1 MMAMQNIFKIKPTFA
16 MSAGF
21 TWPVANTMA
30 FGGVAIGNMN
40 AQLAPQA
47 MMAARAIGGKF
58 KVCATEIT
66 IGIINAAL
74 AVLEV
79 NSVKKIIKALMA
91 KHNTHNGFSC
101 VNCTMLSAIIL
112 LAPESFMTI
121 LKVKPPPNNI
131 NTPHSTR
138 C

>member
-1 MMAMQNIFKIKPTFA
+1 MPPIIPIQKRLRIKPTFA
-16 MSAGF
+16 ISTCL
-21 TWPVANTMA
+21 TWPVANTIA
-30 FGGVAIGNMN
+30 FGGVAIGNIK

-79 NSVKKIIKALMA
+79 NSVRKTMNALTTKT
-91 KHNTHNGFSC
+91 KHPQRLFIGKLHNGVCHDFTGTG
-101 VNCTMLSAIIL
+101 V
-112 LAPESFMTI
+112 FHD
-121 LKVKPPPNNI
+121 
-131 NTPHSTR
+131 NTQ